1 MSSSFRGKDVSPSGS
16 RSLFPNQAP
25 PDSFLIAHIDGGAR
39 GNPGPAGYG
48 VVLTDQAG
56 RKVAALSEYLGH
68 QTNNYAEYNG
78 LLAALDYA
86 LQNGH
91 KALKVIADSELL
103 VKQIRGEYKVKSP
116 SLLEL
121 YQRARKM
128 IGQLEWFS
136 VQHVLRGGNREA
148 DRLANLAMDQG
159 MGRNRR
165 VAVGTGQDTS
175 RSLDSRRLS
184 SSSPSLGLRGQ
195 EFSGV
200 VRDGVIVLEDT
211 ELPEGTRVQV
221 RVRE

>member
-1 MSSSFRGKDVSPSGS
+1 MSFSFRSKGAVPGES
-16 RSLFPNQAP
+16 RSLFPKQTQ

-48 VVLTDQAG
+48 VVITDQAG

-68 QTNNYAEYNG
+68 QTNNYAEYSG

-86 LQNGH
+86 LKHGH
-91 KALKVIADSELL
+91 KALKVVADSELL

-136 VQHVLRGGNREA
+136 IQHVLRGGNQEA
-148 DRLANLAMDQG
+148 DRLANLAMDKG
-159 MGRNRR
+159 MGR
-165 VAVGTGQDTS
+165 TS
-175 RSLDSRRLS
+175 AAP
-184 SSSPSLGLRGQ
+184 PSTDIVRGQ
-195 EFSGV
+195 EFNGV
-200 VRDGVIVLEDT
+200 VRGGVIVVDGAK
-211 ELPEGTRVQV
+211 LPEGTRVQI
-221 RVRE
+221 RIRDR